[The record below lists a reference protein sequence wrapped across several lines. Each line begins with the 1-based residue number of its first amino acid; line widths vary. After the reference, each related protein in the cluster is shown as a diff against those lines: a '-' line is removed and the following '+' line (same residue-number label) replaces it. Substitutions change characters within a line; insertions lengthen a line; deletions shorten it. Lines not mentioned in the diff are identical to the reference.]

1 MLRRHLLD
9 SSRGRVLALL
19 QRGGLTADDIASAL
33 RITTN
38 AVREHLAGLER
49 DGLVQRTGQRPGT
62 TRPSQIFG
70 LTPEV
75 ELLLS
80 QAYVPFLAELV
91 RVVAEGLP
99 ARQVELLMR
108 RTGEGLAGQL
118 APRRRPRGLR
128 ARVRLASQLLNEHL
142 GAVTRVEENGSYLIS
157 WRRLSAC
164 STHRTASVR
173 VSCCGEPGGK
183 SRRHTRTRA
192 SAIAPGELAA
202 VLKSN
207 GRDAVFPL

>member
-1 MLRRHLLD
+1 MLRKQVLD
-9 SSRGRVLALL
+9 SSRGRVLRLL

-62 TRPSQIFG
+62 TRPSQIFE
-70 LTPEV
+70 LTPDAD
-75 ELLLS
+75 LLLS

-99 ARQVELLMR
+99 AGHVELLMR
-108 RTGEGLAGQL
+108 RTGERLADQL

-128 ARVRLASQLLNEHL
+128 ARVRLASHLLNEHL
-142 GAVTRVEENGSYLIS
+142 GAVTRVEENGSYLI
-157 WRRLSAC
+157 RGAAC
-164 STHRTASVR
+164 
-173 VSCCGEPGGK
+173 P
-183 SRRHTRTRA
+183 
-192 SAIAPGELAA
+192 LAA
-202 VLKSN
+202 LTAKHPSVCLAVESLVAKIVGVPVHERCDRA
-207 GRDAVFPL
+207 GRACCCFEIERA